1 MTDPPVFLELEEVLE
16 MHRDQIERYGGRL
29 GVRDMGL
36 LESALAMPRAGVGGQ
51 LLHADVFEMAAA
63 YLHYI
68 IKDHPF
74 VDGNKRVGAMA
85 AFTFLRLN
93 GIILDAPERG
103 FEELVRAVAEGKVD
117 KSAVAAFIRKHTHE

>member
-1 MTDPPVFLELEEVLE
+1 

-36 LESALAMPRAGVGGQ
+36 LESALAMPQAGVGGR

-63 YLHYI
+63 CLYYI

-74 VDGNKRVGAMA
+74 VDGDKRVGAMA

-103 FEELVRAVAEGKVD
+103 FEELVRAVAAGKED
-117 KSAVAAFIRKHTHE
+117 KAVVAAFIRKHIQG